1 VADNII
7 RTGLSRV
14 HWAGRLQL
22 VTRPSG
28 QKILLDGAH
37 NVGGA
42 GILAAAMKEY
52 FPSLKPTLVLGILRD
67 KDWPS
72 ISDILAPLAQRI
84 LLVPVPSEGS
94 ATPQELAEACR
105 RGNRGSQITAC
116 ASLREA
122 LPTTMREAF
131 LVIAGSLYLIGE
143 AIELLRLFPAKA
155 QNERGLNEWS
165 GVAATAEA
173 AFASRR

>member
-1 VADNII
+1 M
-7 RTGLSRV
+7 TGS
-14 HWAGRLQL
+14 
-22 VTRPSG
+22 
-28 QKILLDGAH
+28 
-37 NVGGA
+37 
-42 GILAAAMKEY
+42 
-52 FPSLKPTLVLGILRD
+52 
-67 KDWPS
+67 S

-131 LVIAGSLYLIGE
+131 LVARPSSCCPSS
-143 AIELLRLFPAKA
+143 RP
-155 QNERGLNEWS
+155 RRRMS
-165 GVAATAEA
+165 AA
-173 AFASRR
+173 